1 MSRRSSSSME
11 CQIGRQ
17 IRGRKEATGRYK
29 LREEVICE
37 GEVRGWRGSWG
48 WMRRWADRRKLCQTL
63 KRSVARRG
71 KLTPAEAY
79 EAAFL
84 LKANEDFLIYPSLR
98 LAPYVIIHTI
108 RSVWFR
114 TLPHNFCF
122 LWFFFFVFKHFP
134 LKLLHVWTGHKCEW
148 KQCVLPE
155 RRWARILTI
164 CQNDR
169 CCWML
174 LNMIPLK
181 VMAVGVWVEVTR
193 RAHMG
198 PSFPFPHHPQ
208 GTPNFWI
215 RLVAA
220 LAESGTTLKFL
231 SVH

>member
-1 MSRRSSSSME
+1 MPSIYQSLCFFIKANKQGNWGQIRWPAKTSRRSSSSME
-11 CQIGRQ
+11 CWIGRQ

-29 LREEVICE
+29 LREEVIRQ

-63 KRSVARRG
+63 KRSIPRRG

-122 LWFFFFVFKHFP
+122 LCF
-134 LKLLHVWTGHKCEW
+134 
-148 KQCVLPE
+148 
-155 RRWARILTI
+155 
-164 CQNDR
+164 
-169 CCWML
+169 
-174 LNMIPLK
+174 
-181 VMAVGVWVEVTR
+181 
-193 RAHMG
+193 
-198 PSFPFPHHPQ
+198 
-208 GTPNFWI
+208 
-215 RLVAA
+215 
-220 LAESGTTLKFL
+220 FL
-231 SVH
+231 SSNIFH